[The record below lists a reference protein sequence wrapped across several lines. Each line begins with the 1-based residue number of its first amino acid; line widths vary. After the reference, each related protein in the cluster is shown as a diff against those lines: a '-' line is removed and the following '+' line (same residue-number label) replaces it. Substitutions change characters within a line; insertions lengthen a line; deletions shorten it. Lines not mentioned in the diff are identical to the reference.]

1 MLLEHVYWLQLLLD
15 RHASRESGKEAEA
28 VAAAAAD
35 VVDTAVAAAV
45 VVDAVVA
52 PVAATTRCHDSESCI
67 SVCLAI

>member
-28 VAAAAAD
+28 VAAAD